1 MLIGLAA
8 TVLVGFAV
16 FSLERKLP
24 QKKMLMLTGVM
35 VTWVLVVMVGT
46 TVQIMQ
52 TVGWLPVSPIAGLRL
67 PYWSGVWFGVYPTW
81 EGVLLQL
88 SAFVFVIGSY
98 LAAEARAQAPPQPR
112 VRALHRAR
120 RAGARPRPLSA
131 RPATRPRTGSPPRR
145 RARPPRA
152 SRAWRRRR
160 ARTPRGRGRAAA
172 ARAGRRARGR
182 RARAHAR
189 QRARLGQALDA
200 QQAPGGRDQ
209 EAHDG
214 RTLARPPSAPGG
226 QAERGAH
233 GGRAEVDAERGGA
246 QLAVVAAAETRGD
259 LHHARPV
266 RRQQTCV

>member
-1 MLIGLAA
+1 MLATDVATVLTGVLLGLAA

-98 LAAEARAQAPPQPR
+98 LAAEA
-112 VRALHRAR
+112 VRK
-120 RAGARPRPLSA
+120 
-131 RPATRPRTGSPPRR
+131 RR
-145 RARPPRA
+145 RNRAFARPPC
-152 SRAWRRRR
+152 SPSRR
-160 ARTPRGRGRAAA
+160 ATASLIGRYATGES
-172 ARAGRRARGR
+172 
-182 RARAHAR
+182 
-189 QRARLGQALDA
+189 L
-200 QQAPGGRDQ
+200 P
-209 EAHDG
+209 
-214 RTLARPPSAPGG
+214 
-226 QAERGAH
+226 
-233 GGRAEVDAERGGA
+233 
-246 QLAVVAAAETRGD
+246 
-259 LHHARPV
+259 
-266 RRQQTCV
+266 